1 MRRLSGYP
9 RWFYAALMITVAAL
23 TASGLLLI
31 PNMMELR
38 LDMDAPLHFSGSL
51 RLASAATHSLTA
63 FLTIGLIG
71 ALATVHMRAGWHR
84 RQNRVSGLLLVLLF
98 AFLLASAVGIYYFG
112 DMDLSRLS
120 SLSHSLVGLVLVLL
134 FAWHAVVGRRIR
146 LQKRR
151 GR

>member
-9 RWFYAALMITVAAL
+9 RWFYAALMIVVTAL
-23 TASGLLLI
+23 VASGILLL
-31 PNMMELR
+31 PNMIELR
-38 LDMDAPLHFSGSL
+38 LDMDAPVHLSGSL
-51 RLASAATHSLTA
+51 RLASAAAHSFTA
-63 FLTIGLIG
+63 FLAIGVVG
-71 ALATVHMRAGWHR
+71 ALATVHMRVGWNR
-84 RQNRVSGLLLVLLF
+84 KQNRKSGISLLALF
-98 AFLLASAVGIYYFG
+98 FFLLASAVGIYYFG